1 MVFRDG
7 ERFVRCACG
16 QRHWGSYGAAG
27 LLVTDPGRGVL
38 LQRRAWWTH
47 QGGTW
52 GVPGG
57 ALRSGEA
64 PLDAARREAR
74 EEAAVPPDLLMPT
87 ASSTVDHGTWRYT
100 TVLATVRAQ
109 LRATVSDVESAELR
123 WVPPDEVAALRLHPG
138 FAEAWP
144 TLADELDRA
153 LVLVVD
159 AANVMGSRPDGWW
172 RDRAGAAARL
182 RDGLAGLAAAGVPDS
197 GIGLLGR
204 RPGWTWWPRIVL
216 VVEGQARGVSTV
228 DGVTVVAAPRDGDAE
243 IVAQARRLVEE
254 RPYDH
259 VLVATAD
266 RELRD
271 RITAEGADPMSP
283 RTLLSLLG

>member
-1 MVFRDG
+1 MVFGDG

-27 LLVTDPGRGVL
+27 LLVTDPERGVL

-52 GVPGG
+52 AVPGG
-57 ALRSGEA
+57 ALRNGEA
-64 PLDAARREAR
+64 PLDAARREAA
-74 EEAAVPPDLLMPT
+74 EEAAIPADLLVPT
-87 ASSTVDHGTWRYT
+87 ASSTVDHGNWRYT
-100 TVLATVRAQ
+100 TVLATTRTTVRAE
-109 LRATVSDVESAELR
+109 VSDVESAELR
-123 WVPPDEVAALRLHPG
+123 WVPPAEVAALRLHPG
-138 FAEAWP
+138 FGEAWP
-144 TLADELDRA
+144 ALVDELDRA

-182 RDGLAGLAAAGVPDS
+182 RDGLAGLAVAGVADPA
-197 GIGLLGR
+197 IGLLG

-228 DGVTVVAAPRDGDAE
+228 DGVTVVAAPRDGDTE
-243 IVAQARRLVEE
+243 IVAQARRLVGE

-271 RITAEGADPMSP
+271 RVTAEGAEPMSP
-283 RTLLSLLG
+283 RALLSLLG

>member
-1 MVFRDG
+1 MARGDG
-7 ERFVRCACG
+7 EGFVRCACG
-16 QRHWGSYGAAG
+16 QRHWGRYGAAG
-27 LLVTDPGRGVL
+27 LLLTDPERGVL

-47 QGGTW
+47 QGRTW

-57 ALRSGEA
+57 ALRSGES
-64 PLDAARREAR
+64 PLDAARREAA
-74 EEAAVPPDLLMPT
+74 EEAAVPPDLLVPT
-87 ASSTVDHGTWRYT
+87 ASSTVDHGTWHYT
-100 TVLATVRAQ
+100 TVLATARARVRAE
-109 LRATVSDVESAELR
+109 VSDVESAELR
-123 WVPPDEVAALRLHPG
+123 WVPPEEVPSLRLHPG

-144 TLADELDRA
+144 SLAGELDRA

-182 RDGLAGLAAAGVPDS
+182 RDRLAGLVTAGVPDS
-197 GIGLLGR
+197 AAGLLGR
-204 RPGWTWWPRIVL
+204 PGWRWWPRIVL
-216 VVEGQARGVSTV
+216 VVEGQARGVSAV
-228 DGVTVVAAPRDGDAE
+228 DGVPVVAAPRDGDAE

-271 RITAEGADPMSP
+271 RITAEGAGPMSP
-283 RTLLSLLG
+283 RTLLSLLD